1 MSSDLWKE
9 FGSAS
14 QDPSE
19 NPWTQTASCNGGFSI
34 QDDMGYASTT
44 STRTKQSITES
55 FGVGLRS
62 ESGLKEVLP
71 PATASPLDGGAD
83 VWGDLRSLGSPTL
96 PAASRE
102 GGRPYEANSVEVLF
116 DATHELSVQDNDD
129 FGDFEDPNSQLSED
143 AVRLPLRA
151 PIQSPFSMNPVSN
164 LQNPGQGLAASPYP
178 QAPKSPSFQDRN
190 PFSDLAVSTNPAR
203 DPAEKDASPI
213 TAWPSYVRPKA
224 APYLDSPMDFLDEES
239 DWGDFIDASAL
250 GPVSANTAR
259 HCSTS
264 ETQANEYQSPTKT
277 LPSIPGLQTRE
288 PGISTVS
295 HTSLVMSD
303 DIILKSTN
311 GRLQKRAAVSAP
323 QPAGKA
329 QPTYL
334 AAMQAPMQSG
344 TVPPSNIPPP
354 SILLT
359 LFPSLF
365 LSLPNEIKSLFLD
378 STDSSKSRSYID
390 HARKSGMKVC
400 LSVTTV
406 AARIIGGRSLRWK
419 RDTHLSQSMRVG
431 PAHAGKVGGMK
442 LAGLDK
448 TEMLR
453 ENREV
458 LEVVRV
464 WRQQVGKVRSAVT
477 SANSQLG
484 GSAFKVPALSENP
497 PVRTAKPDDGAINA
511 LNSCVLCGLKREERL
526 DKINIDVEDSFGEWW
541 TDHWGHAECR
551 LFWEEHRASLLNR

>member
-9 FGSAS
+9 FGGAS

-19 NPWTQTASCNGGFSI
+19 NPWTQTASRNGGSSTH
-34 QDDMGYASTT
+34 DMAYKSTT
-44 STRTKQSITES
+44 STGMKQSVTKS
-55 FGVGLRS
+55 SAVGLRP

-71 PATASPLDGGAD
+71 PDTASPFDGGAD

-96 PAASRE
+96 SVASRS
-102 GGRPYEANSVEVLF
+102 GGRPYGDNSVEVLF
-116 DATHELSVQDNDD
+116 DATHELSVQDDDD

-151 PIQSPFSMNPVSN
+151 LVPSACSMTFVSN
-164 LQNPGQGLAASPYP
+164 LENLSQGLAASPYP

-190 PFSDLAVSTNPAR
+190 PFSDLAISTKPAM
-203 DPAEKDASPI
+203 DPAAKDASPI
-213 TAWPSYVRPKA
+213 TAWPSYVQPKA
-224 APYLDSPMDFLDEES
+224 APYLDSPMEFLAEES

-259 HCSTS
+259 HYSTS
-264 ETQANEYQSPTKT
+264 EAQGNKFQSPTKS
-277 LPSIPGLQTRE
+277 LPSISGLQTRE
-288 PGISTVS
+288 LGISTMG
-295 HTSLVMSD
+295 HTSLIMSE
-303 DIILKSTN
+303 DIMLKSTN
-311 GRLQKRAAVSAP
+311 GHLQKGAAVSAP

-329 QPTYL
+329 QPTSL

-354 SILLT
+354 SVLLT

-378 STDSSKSRSYID
+378 SEDSPKSRSYID
-390 HARKSGMKVC
+390 HARMSGMKMC
-400 LSVTTV
+400 LSVITV
-406 AARIIGGRSLRWK
+406 AARIIGGRALRWK
-419 RDTHLSQSMRVG
+419 RDTHLSQSMRIG

-464 WRQQVGKVRSAVT
+464 WRQQVGKVRSALT

-497 PVRTAKPDDGAINA
+497 PVRTAKVDDGAINA

-526 DKINIDVEDSFGEWW
+526 DKIDIDVEDSFGEWW

-551 LFWEEHRASLLNR
+551 IFWEEHKASLLKR